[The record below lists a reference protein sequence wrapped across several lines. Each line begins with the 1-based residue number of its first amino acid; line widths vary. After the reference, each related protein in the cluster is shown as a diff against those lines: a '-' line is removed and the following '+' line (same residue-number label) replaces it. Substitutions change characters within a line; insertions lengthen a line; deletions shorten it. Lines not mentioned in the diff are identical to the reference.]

1 MKRSV
6 AKGDSQGTGNDTGHG
21 ESVVANEA
29 MRARSAAT
37 AAAKKQAEARR
48 GFNGFLN
55 NMTKLYKRADDVV
68 NMPFL
73 IVFSVVIFG
82 FVFSGSKQRPKRR
95 PSPGLPV
102 DLGEGE
108 SKEWRWVQSQGK
120 DVVGQVNCT
129 TYMHASSG
137 ALVELGHGS
146 GGGLS
151 FKTGDKSKVKYVSS

>member
-6 AKGDSQGTGNDTGHG
+6 AKGEAQGAANDTGEG
-21 ESVVANEA
+21 ENATSNEA

-48 GFNGFLN
+48 GFSGFLR
-55 NMTKLYKRADDVV
+55 NMAKLYKRADDVV

-73 IVFSVVIFG
+73 IVFSILLFG
-82 FVFSGSKQRPKRR
+82 FVFSGSKQRPRRR

-120 DVVGQVNCT
+120 DMVGPVNCT
-129 TYMHASSG
+129 TYMHMSTG
-137 ALVELGHGS
+137 AVVELGHGS
-146 GGGLS
+146 GGGIS
-151 FKTGDKSKVKYVSS
+151 FKPGGDKSKVA